1 MLQKT
6 FRIEYFEPISNP
18 NTHSMDNIF
27 RKFWRAETSSKH
39 YPDIDWDWNRL
50 FCWPAGTP
58 RDNPLVMSNLKSKP
72 EFIVFFIFIKS

>member
-27 RKFWRAETSSKH
+27 RKFWRAETS
-39 YPDIDWDWNRL
+39 IIR
-50 FCWPAGTP
+50 T
-58 RDNPLVMSNLKSKP
+58 LVETETGCSADR
-72 EFIVFFIFIKS
+72 